1 MIFAYI
7 ALVIAAMLWWSYTE
21 KISRTWLFHL
31 LHGSLVA
38 LLTATFHLLPATC
51 EPAREFTFVAAGE
64 VAALWLYQLAFR
76 LLESRRLRRISKQRA
91 ARPLLLHLCT
101 ATTTPCTLS
110 FDDLRTRLHE
120 LPGTVCHD
128 NRGTIIAVAETV
140 DNYFDIWATP
150 LPTGGWL
157 LTLLDAQCDAE
168 DLYDKELTHILAQHG
183 LAPSLCPDCLGVNAL
198 AICCNGQLHT
208 YPDKGIWKYEGL
220 IPKDGFLSTIYNLQ
234 STEY

>member
-91 ARPLLLHLCT
+91 ARPLQQHLCT
-101 ATTTPCTLS
+101 AATTPCALS
-110 FDDLRTRLHE
+110 FEELRAHLHE

-128 NRGTIIAVAETV
+128 NRGTIIAVSETV

-157 LTLLDAQCDAE
+157 LTLHDDQCDAE
-168 DLYDKELTHILAQHG
+168 DLYTKELTHILALHNI
-183 LAPSLCPDCLGVNAL
+183 APSLCPTHLSATTL
-198 AICCNGQLHT
+198 AICRNGQLHT
-208 YPDKGIWKYEGL
+208 YPAG
-220 IPKDGFLSTIYNLQ
+220 SNLRAILNV
-234 STEY
+234 E